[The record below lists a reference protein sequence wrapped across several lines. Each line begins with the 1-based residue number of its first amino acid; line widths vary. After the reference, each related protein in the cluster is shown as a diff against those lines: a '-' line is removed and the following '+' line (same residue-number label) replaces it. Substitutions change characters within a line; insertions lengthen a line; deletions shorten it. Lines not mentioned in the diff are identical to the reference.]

1 VHVLNDGGYG
11 ADLATSVAEAMKR
24 LAEHRGCYGL
34 VIADWRLADGNGL
47 AVVERAAEL
56 GIKTAILTGY
66 AFHVPREV
74 AARHQVWLK
83 PMRPSELIGAFGRS
97 MVKDGAYCRSILS
110 TGIQYTTRTLV
121 TRAL

>member
-1 VHVLNDGGYG
+1 MTTTRILLVEDERDIAVLLVHVLNDGGFD
-11 ADLATSVAEAMKR
+11 ADLATNIAEAMKR
-24 LAEHRGCYGL
+24 LAEHRGGYGL

-83 PMRPSELIGAFGRS
+83 PMRPSELIAAVGRS
-97 MVKDGAYCRSILS
+97 MEKNGA
-110 TGIQYTTRTLV
+110 
-121 TRAL
+121 